1 MDVTT
6 HKIYD
11 RLPAWLFSALVVA
24 AILWLTLAREPL
36 PRNSLPL
43 IPGFDKRGHACMFG
57 GLYFALAFDS
67 RLHYR
72 KRGKKNPRRGAARRA
87 LLLAG
92 ICIAFGGLIELLQ
105 EWTGQGRSAD
115 WLDFAADAAGV
126 LLSAAVTPWVLRRL
140 GPGAPT
146 R

>member
-1 MDVTT
+1 MDNTNR
-6 HKIYD
+6 IYYP
-11 RLPAWLFSALVVA
+11 LPAWLFSVLVVA

-36 PRNSLPL
+36 PETSLPM
-43 IPGFDKRGHACMFG
+43 IPGFDKIGHACMFG
-57 GLYFALAFDS
+57 GLYFSLSFDS
-67 RLHYR
+67 RLSLLR
-72 KRGKKNPRRGAARRA
+72 RGKKSSRRGSARRA

-92 ICIAFGGLIELLQ
+92 VCIVFGGLVELLQ

-126 LLSAAVTPWVLRRL
+126 LLSAAVTPSLLRRL